1 MPAMY
6 YEKIMYAYI
15 WSKNGKML
23 TILGGCL
30 LYYSSPFLTFEM
42 FVIKIESK

>member
-15 WSKNGKML
+15 RSKNWKML
-23 TILGGCL
+23 TILDGYL
-30 LYYSSPFLTFEM
+30 LYYSPF
-42 FVIKIESK
+42 